1 MASNPQFVNTARIST
16 VNVAA
21 ANTAIDGTGTIT
33 ELIAGATGGTRVLEI
48 VVKGAATTAAANLNI
63 FLSTDSGTTYRLFD
77 TISVTAVT
85 TGNTTATFRG
95 RTTYTNLVLDS
106 SSHRVGVTSTI
117 AQSTNVIA
125 LAGDLA

>member
-95 RTTYTNLVLDS
+95 RTTYTNLVLAS